1 MALRAP
7 RLRAAPRGRGRAAGA
22 RARPPGGRARTR
34 RARGRSPRA
43 ARWHKQPGRRT
54 PRTRPRS
61 ASCSR
66 CCGTRPRPSP
76 APRACA
82 AAFRHAESPPPRAQV
97 PPPRAAPNHD
107 QFREGTQA
115 RPARA
120 TALAAS
126 PRAWPG
132 LSPGPRSR
140 PRPARSSAW
149 ARRPRRPAAPGERAK
164 TQARLDGGRWL
175 ARRAFARASPAGR
188 RRGWPPTGPARALR
202 APRRPVAAPGMKPPR
217 PAARPRSAGGSKG
230 SSRSPPS
237 AGARCLS
244 MATAA
249 PRVAG
254 RGSPPICRWRS
265 GGPRR
270 ARPRPGV
277 PPVGAE
283 VLREAPSGALPGQSP
298 GITPSLH
305 PRATSPPAGSPPSLP
320 PSPGGCLSAR
330 GSLPGSLPPGGLP
343 RPVCAGEAV
352 CAWGVACSATI
363 VPVASAQDPS
373 RLNLGRQFVRT
384 FTPSRARTLWF
395 REP

>member
-230 SSRSPPS
+230 SSRTQPRRERAAYQWRRRRRAWRAGDHRPS
-237 AGARCLS
+237 AAGGAAALGAR
-244 MATAA
+244 A
-249 PRVAG
+249 PAPVFL
-254 RGSPPICRWRS
+254 RS
-265 GGPRR
+265 GPRFFGR
-270 ARPRPGV
+270 RPPALVPGAERPGFPV
-277 PPVGAE
+277 PPPP
-283 VLREAPSGALPGQSP
+283 RDKPPC
-298 GITPSLH
+298 GITPAAAAF
-305 PRATSPPAGSPPSLP
+305 PGRLP
-320 PSPGGCLSAR
+320 
-330 GSLPGSLPPGGLP
+330 
-343 RPVCAGEAV
+343 
-352 CAWGVACSATI
+352 
-363 VPVASAQDPS
+363 
-373 RLNLGRQFVRT
+373 
-384 FTPSRARTLWF
+384 
-395 REP
+395 

>member
-164 TQARLDGGRWL
+164 AQARLGGGRWL

-270 ARPRPGV
+270 ARPCLGFT
-277 PPVGAE
+277 PVGAE
-283 VLREAPSGALPGQSP
+283 VLREAPSGASP
-298 GITPSLH
+298 GRGAPGLPRPSTPARQALVL
-305 PRATSPPAGSPPSLP
+305 RSPPPLL

-330 GSLPGSLPPGGLP
+330 GPYRASCHPAACPSPSARAKRRVL
-343 RPVCAGEAV
+343 R
-352 CAWGVACSATI
+352 GVACSATI
-363 VPVASAQDPS
+363 VPIASAH
-373 RLNLGRQFVRT
+373 RL
-384 FTPSRARTLWF
+384 
-395 REP
+395 